1 MIAAFPG
8 ICWDEVKHMNETIPL
23 PEPTE
28 LPREVPHSPAPTRPV
43 SARLR
48 AAVALPLCTA
58 VVLCKIFVPD
68 GAKQL
73 RRWIVGDGSERLQQ
87 AVFRLERSLG
97 EGDDLAEAWSA
108 FRAELRDET
117 A

>member
-1 MIAAFPG
+1 
-8 ICWDEVKHMNETIPL
+8 MNETIPL
-23 PEPTE
+23 PEAIPEPVE
-28 LPREVPHSPAPTRPV
+28 LPREVPHEPRPARGL
-43 SARLR
+43 SMRLR
-48 AAVALPLCTA
+48 AAIALALCVC
-58 VVLCKIFVPD
+58 VVLCRIFAPA
-68 GAKQL
+68 GAAQL

>member
-1 MIAAFPG
+1 
-8 ICWDEVKHMNETIPL
+8 MNETIPL
-23 PEPTE
+23 PEPGPE
-28 LPREVPHSPAPTRPV
+28 PIEFPRETPHRSAPARGL
-43 SARLR
+43 SMRLR
-48 AAVALPLCTA
+48 AAVALALCVC
-58 VVLCKIFVPD
+58 VVLCKLFVPE
-68 GAKQL
+68 GAAQL